1 MPRPVRPNRR
11 RRAPSRNVLPSVA
24 ALLALAALALAAC
37 GGSGSSGNGVSS
49 KSAGEIL
56 AASKAAATG
65 ASSVHVAGSLSSG
78 ATPIT
83 LDLDLVSGHGGRG
96 KVSESGLSF
105 ELIVVDDTVYIK
117 GSPAF
122 YSHFGGAAAAA
133 LFQGKWLRA
142 PAGSGELA
150 SLASLTNF
158 GRLLEQTLASSGT
171 LVKGASTTVAGQP
184 AIELRDASKS
194 GSLYVATTG
203 QPYPIEIVKHGSET
217 GHISFSDW
225 NAHVSLAAPAGA
237 IDLSQLQHA
246 AH

>member
-11 RRAPSRNVLPSVA
+11 RRALSLAPLPSA
-24 ALLALAALALAAC
+24 ALLLVLVAVAIAGC
-37 GGSGSSGNGVSS
+37 GSSSSSGNGVSS
-49 KSAGEIL
+49 KSASEIL
-56 AASKAAATG
+56 AAGKAAAAS

-83 LDLDLVSGHGGRG
+83 LNLDLVSGQGGRG
-96 KVSESGLSF
+96 EVSEGGLSF
-105 ELIVVDDTVYIK
+105 ELIVVNDTVYIK

-142 PAGSGELA
+142 PASSGELA

-158 GRLLEQTLASSGT
+158 SRLLEQTLASSGA

-184 AIELRDASKS
+184 VIELRDASKS
-194 GSLYVATTG
+194 GSLYVATSG
-203 QPYPIEIVKHGSET
+203 QPYPVEIVKRGAET